1 MWPVIEVGAF
11 ALAALV
17 IAVAGVY
24 MTRVADT
31 LADRTKLGEAV
42 VGGILL
48 GAATSL
54 SGVVT
59 SVSAAIDGLAPLA
72 VSNAVGGICVQTVF
86 LVVADLTYRRANLEH
101 AAADEKNM
109 LQAALLVLLLGIA
122 LAGYVTPQLTAWALH
137 PASFLLIGAYIF
149 GVRTNVALQARPSW
163 KPKQTS
169 ETQPDE
175 PEEDAM
181 QEALIPLALKFAGLA
196 AVLAGAGYVVAKT
209 GAAISEDFG
218 ISQTVV
224 GALLTAT
231 ATSLPELVTT
241 ITAVRRGALQLAV
254 GGIVGGNTFDVLF
267 LTISD
272 VAYRDGSIY
281 AAMGS
286 RDALLLVAGI
296 VMTAILLMG
305 LILRDR
311 KGIGF
316 EGVSI
321 LAVYAAVI
329 ALQIYLG

>member
-1 MWPVIEVGAF
+1 VIEIGAF
-11 ALAALV
+11 VLAALV
-17 IAVAGVY
+17 IALAGIR

-31 LADRTKLGEAV
+31 LADRTRLGEAV

-48 GAATSL
+48 GASTSL
-54 SGVVT
+54 SGTVT
-59 SVSAAIDGLAPLA
+59 SVSAALDGLAPLA
-72 VSNAVGGICVQTVF
+72 VSNAVGGICAQTVF
-86 LVVADLTYRRANLEH
+86 LVVADLTYRKANLEH

-122 LAGYVTPQLTAWALH
+122 LGGYVTPQLAVWAFH
-137 PASFLLIGAYIF
+137 PASFLLVVAYAY
-149 GVRTNVALQARPSW
+149 GVRMSVQLQNRPSW
-163 KPKQTS
+163 HPKQTK

-175 PEEDAM
+175 PDTDSLDEPLRP
-181 QEALIPLALKFAGLA
+181 LIFQFVGLALLLA
-196 AVLAGAGYVVAKT
+196 VSGYVMAKT
-209 GAAISEDFG
+209 GGEISRQFG

-241 ITAVRRGALQLAV
+241 IAAVRRGALQLAV

-267 LTISD
+267 LTASD
-272 VAYRDGSIY
+272 IAYRDGSIY

-296 VMTAILLMG
+296 MMTAILLMG

-316 EGVSI
+316 EGISI
-321 LAVYAAVI
+321 IAVYAAVVI
-329 ALQIYLG
+329 LQVYLG

>member
-1 MWPVIEVGAF
+1 MIEVGAF

-17 IAVAGVY
+17 IALAGVY

-31 LADRTKLGEAV
+31 LADRTGLGEAV

-72 VSNAVGGICVQTVF
+72 VSNAVGGICAQTVL

-109 LQAALLVLLLGIA
+109 LQAALLVLLLGVA
-122 LAGYVTPQLTAWALH
+122 LAGYVTPQLTVWALH
-137 PASFLLIGAYIF
+137 PVSFILIAAYIF
-149 GVRTNVALQARPSW
+149 GVRTNVALQERPSW
-163 KPKQTS
+163 KPRQTS
-169 ETQPDE
+169 ETQPDG
-175 PEEDAM
+175 PEEEAM
-181 QEALIPLALKFAGLA
+181 QEALMPLLLKFAGLA

-209 GAAISEDFG
+209 GAAISADFG

-241 ITAVRRGALQLAV
+241 VAAVRRGALQLAV

-272 VAYRDGSIY
+272 FAYRDGSIY

-286 RDALLLVAGI
+286 RDALLLVAGV

-316 EGVSI
+316 EGISI